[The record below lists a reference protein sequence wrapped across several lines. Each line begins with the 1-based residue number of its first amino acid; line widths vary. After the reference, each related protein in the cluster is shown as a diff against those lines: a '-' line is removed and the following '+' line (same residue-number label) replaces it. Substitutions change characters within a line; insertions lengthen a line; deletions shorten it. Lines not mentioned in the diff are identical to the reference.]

1 MKSAGLQKIERAKKD
16 GRWDA
21 AYDSPSGT
29 TVPSDFQA
37 ALDGNAQAKAFF
49 ASLDA
54 RNRFAVNGSHTGFLR
69 PPEEVRVDTTT
80 LSPKGVLFRSVC

>member
-37 ALDGNAQAKAFF
+37 ALDGNAQANAFF

-54 RNRFAVNGSHTGFLR
+54 RNRFV
-69 PPEEVRVDTTT
+69 
-80 LSPKGVLFRSVC
+80 VLFRIQTAKKANTRTKRIQQFIEMLKKNEKLYP